1 MHDDVWQNK
10 CNIVKLKKIIIII
23 INKLKKKKKRKERE
37 RVNSTIPEVWE
48 EHNPNPKGLQ
58 NKSCWY

>member
-37 RVNSTIPEVWE
+37 RVNSTVP
-48 EHNPNPKGLQ
+48 
-58 NKSCWY
+58 